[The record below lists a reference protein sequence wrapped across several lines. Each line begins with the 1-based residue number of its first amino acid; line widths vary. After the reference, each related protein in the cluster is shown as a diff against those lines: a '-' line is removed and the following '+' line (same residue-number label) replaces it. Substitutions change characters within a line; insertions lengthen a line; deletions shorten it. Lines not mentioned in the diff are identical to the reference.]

1 MFLINNLI
9 MKKNSLPLGEGLR
22 GAFLL
27 LILIFFSLNVS
38 AEDDITVKRER
49 VFTGTGLYGFMNGG
63 ADLYLEYGVKK
74 LTTRDLV
81 YMGESYTLD
90 IYEMP
95 TPEDAYGIYSVHT
108 FRCMQADID
117 DEINCLSTYQFQTVK
132 ANLYVSLVF
141 TSGSTKAKENAKSV
155 IQHYIADIE
164 EEQIPFHE
172 QLQSNFSKPFSG
184 RLKFLRGPI
193 SISGAQLSLAKTLE
207 GVKINGVWFFPSDK
221 EGENRAIVLFNDAE
235 TTNTIREKIETD
247 NIVDSTDIWLHIRC
261 IDTKKPADDRGPF
274 GF

>member
-1 MFLINNLI
+1 
-9 MKKNSLPLGEGLR
+9 MKQLLSTIC
-22 GAFLL
+22 FLL
-27 LILIFFSLNVS
+27 FFSLNVS
-38 AEDDITVKRER
+38 ADDDITVKRER

-63 ADLYLEYGVKK
+63 ADLFLEYGVKK

-108 FRCMQADID
+108 FRCTQADAD

-141 TSGSTKAKENAKSV
+141 TSGSDKAKANAKSV
-155 IQHYIADIE
+155 ILRYISDIE
-164 EEQIPFHE
+164 EEKIPFPE
-172 QLQSNFSKPFSG
+172 QLQASVSKPYSG
-184 RLKFLRGPI
+184 KLKFLRGSI
-193 SISGAQLSLAKTLE
+193 SISGAQLSLSKMLE
-207 GVKINGVWFFPSDK
+207 GELIIGVWFYPSDT
-221 EGENRAIVLFNDAE
+221 EGENRAFVLFNDAE
-235 TTNTIREKIETD
+235 TTDAIREKVETD
-247 NIVDSTDIWLHIRC
+247 NIIDSGDTWLHIRC
-261 IDTKKPADDRGPF
+261 NDTKKPADNSSPF

>member
-1 MFLINNLI
+1 MKQLLTICFLIV
-9 MKKNSLPLGEGLR
+9 
-22 GAFLL
+22 
-27 LILIFFSLNVS
+27 FSLNIS
-38 AEDDITVKRER
+38 AEEDITVKRER
-49 VFTGTGLYGFMNGG
+49 VFAGTGLYGFMNGG
-63 ADLYLEYGVKK
+63 ADLFLEYGVKK

-108 FRCMQADID
+108 FRCTQADVD

-141 TSGSTKAKENAKSV
+141 TSGSDKAKANAKSV
-155 IQHYIADIE
+155 IQRYIADIE
-164 EEQIPFHE
+164 EEQIPFPE
-172 QLQSNFSKPFSG
+172 QLQTIVSKPYSG
-184 RLKFLRGPI
+184 KLKFLRGSI

-207 GVKINGVWFFPSDK
+207 GAKINGVWFFPSDK
-221 EGENRAIVLFNDAE
+221 EGENRAVVFFNDAE
-235 TTNTIREKIETD
+235 TTSSIREKFEQD
-247 NIVDSTDIWLHIRC
+247 DIVDSADTWLHIRC
-261 IDTKKPADDRGPF
+261 RDSKKSTDDRGPF